1 VKNITDY
8 LEREQVDAILEA
20 AHIANHRDYLIIRVL
35 WRTGV
40 RVSSV

>member
-8 LEREQVDAILEA
+8 LEREQVDAILDA
-20 AHIANHRDYLIIRVL
+20 AKITNFRDYLLIRVL

-40 RVSSV
+40 RVSFG

>member
-8 LEREQVDAILEA
+8 LERDQVEAILEA
-20 AHIANHRDYLIIRVL
+20 AKIANFRDYLIIRVL

-40 RVSSV
+40 RVNSV